1 MNREYELGV
10 IIPVSVQEADVKV
23 VLGTIEGWIK
33 EFGGEITKT
42 DNWGRRRLAYPI
54 LDFREGYYI
63 FFQMN
68 FPTQRMGELEYNLKF
83 SDQII
88 RHLVIRLDE
97 D

>member
-1 MNREYELGV
+1 MSTSTVRFITAL
-10 IIPVSVQEADVKV
+10 
-23 VLGTIEGWIK
+23 VLIAHGIGYSLA
-33 EFGGEITKT
+33 FFPALNITKV

-54 LDFREGYYI
+54 QEFREGYYI
-63 FFQMN
+63 FIEMN
-68 FPTQRMGELEYNLKF
+68 FPTQRVGELEYNLKF